1 MDNKSI
7 GYIIVSLI
15 IACMMIFGGK
25 DKSSTNQTPQASQ
38 EPNYM
43 SLAKEDIEKITGLY
57 VTDFSLKQSNVV
69 KAQNGNVTVDSEVEL
84 DNKKE
89 KQHFWAIYNEKGK
102 LLRLKIG
109 PNVIYDVQKQDK
121 NKKQ

>member
-7 GYIIVSLI
+7 GYVIASLI
-15 IACMMIFGGK
+15 IGCMIIFGGN
-25 DKSSTNQTPQASQ
+25 DKSSKNQTPQTSQ

-43 SLAKEDIEKITGLY
+43 LLAKEDIEKRTGLY
-57 VTDFSLKQSNVV
+57 VTDFSIKQSNVV

-89 KQHFWAIYNEKGK
+89 KQHFWAIYSEKGK

-109 PNVIYDVQKQDK
+109 PNVIYDAQKQDG

>member
-15 IACMMIFGGK
+15 IACVMIFGGN
-25 DKSSTNQTPQASQ
+25 DKPSKNQTSQASQ

-43 SLAKEDIEKITGLY
+43 LLAKEDIEKRTGLY
-57 VTDFSLKQSNVV
+57 VTDFSIKQSNVA
-69 KAQNGNVTVDSEVEL
+69 KAQNGNVTVDSDIKL

-89 KQHFWAIYNEKGK
+89 TQHFWAIYTEKGK

-109 PNVIYDVQKQDK
+109 PNVMYDAQEQDK